1 MSKDHYIQT
10 GEGDVV
16 LMLHSSMSSKSQ
28 WKGLIAQLSSTHHVI
43 AIDLLG
49 YGNAPF
55 PLQGED
61 YSLQSEVQQIDRIL
75 RDLDIAE
82 ETTVHVIGHSFG
94 GATALRWAYEHP
106 LKVKS
111 LHLFEPVAFHL
122 LQEPCEGLS
131 QILGVINGLYEDLKD
146 GNKVR
151 LCQSFIDYWSGKGAF
166 DSFPLNVQQAMV
178 AQVDKVILDFEA
190 LLKEPL
196 SLNDYASFSFPI
208 SLIMG
213 ERSPISSQTIAHKLK
228 DTLHHLTFYRVD
240 CGHMG
245 PITHSDLVNEIWYNE
260 IANNTISE
268 TVLTSSS

>member
-1 MSKDHYIQT
+1 MSQERYIQT
-10 GEGDVV
+10 GVGDVV

-28 WKGLIAQLSSTHHVI
+28 WKGLMTQLSSTHRVI

-55 PLQGED
+55 PSQRES
-61 YSLQSEVQQIDRIL
+61 YSLKSEIAQIDRVL
-75 RDLDIAE
+75 DELDIAE

-122 LQEPCEGLS
+122 LEAPCEGLS
-131 QILGVINGLYEDLKD
+131 QILGVIDGLYEDLKN

-151 LCQSFIDYWSGKGAF
+151 LCQAFIDYWSGQGAF
-166 DSFPLNVQQAMV
+166 DSFPPNVQQAMI

-190 LLKEPL
+190 LLTEPL
-196 SLNDYASFSFPI
+196 SLSDYASFSFPI
-208 SLIMG
+208 TLIMG
-213 ERSPISSQTIAHKLK
+213 KRSPISSQTISHKLK
-228 DTLHHLTFYRVD
+228 DTLRHLTFHQVD

-245 PITHSDLVNEIWYNE
+245 PITHSDLVNEIWVKE
-260 IANNTISE
+260 IGKTISE
-268 TVLTSSS
+268 N

>member
-1 MSKDHYIQT
+1 MSQDHYIQS

-28 WKGLIAQLSSTHHVI
+28 WKGLMSQLSPTHHMV

-55 PLQGED
+55 PSQKEE
-61 YSLQSEVQQIDRIL
+61 YSLKSEISQIDRIL
-75 RDLDIAE
+75 NELNLSE
-82 ETTVHVIGHSFG
+82 ESSLHVIGHSFG

-106 LKVKS
+106 EKIKS

-122 LQEPCEGLS
+122 LEAPCDGLS
-131 QILGVINGLYEDLKD
+131 QILGVIDGLNENLAT

-166 DSFPLNVQQAMV
+166 DSFPPNVQEAMI

-228 DTLHHLTFYRVD
+228 ETLHHLTFYQVD

-245 PITHSDLVNEIWYNE
+245 PITHSHMVNEIWHNE
-260 IANNTISE
+260 IHKND
-268 TVLTSSS
+268 L